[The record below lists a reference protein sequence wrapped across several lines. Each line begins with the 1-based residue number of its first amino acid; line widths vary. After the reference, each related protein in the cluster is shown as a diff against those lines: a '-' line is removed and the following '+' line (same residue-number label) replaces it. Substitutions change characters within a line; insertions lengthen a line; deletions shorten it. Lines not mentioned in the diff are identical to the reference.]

1 MATAVQGI
9 SERDWATLADNKGL
23 EYINGKLVSLGMTTQ
38 LHDSFNLAIS
48 LYLHSKGFFGLINN
62 LCRLPDGNEFR
73 PDVLVKKPD
82 APKEMYTTYPPAM
95 VFEVLSPSN
104 PWTEMQYKFRAY
116 EKWGVI
122 LSLLVDPETQ
132 EWWRFQDGVF
142 QPLKEFTFNMYEIWL
157 DLREIPR
164 LIP

>member
-9 SERDWATLADNKGL
+9 SERDWAALTGDKGL
-23 EYINGKLVSLGMTTQ
+23 EYINGKLVSRGMTSE
-38 LHDSFNLAIS
+38 LHGDWANAIA
-48 LYLHSKGFFGLINN
+48 LYLHSKGFWSKQNVIVRPPG
-62 LCRLPDGNEFR
+62 GEFR
-73 PDVLVKKPD
+73 PDVLVKTPH
-82 APKEMYTTYPPAM
+82 APKEEYLTHPPAM
-95 VFEVLSPSN
+95 VFEVLSKSN